1 MDKEQYIQKDRSETR
16 YYSDEKM
23 TVLHRSD
30 GPAILHES
38 GYKCWYHYGELHRED
53 GPAIEGAHGYNYWFQ
68 YGKRHRLDG
77 PAIEWTNG
85 DKEWYVNGKLHRSDG
100 PAVECTNGDRF
111 WYRNGIMIG
120 ALAGTGEF
128 NALGIPQTA
137 PSTAIQVVKGTP
149 V

>member
-1 MDKEQYIQKDRSETR
+1 MDKEQYIKKDRSETR

-30 GPAILHES
+30 GPAIMHES
-38 GYKCWYHYGELHRED
+38 GYKCWYLNGELHRED

-68 YGKRHRLDG
+68 YGK
-77 PAIEWTNG
+77 
-85 DKEWYVNGKLHRSDG
+85 LHRSDG

-111 WYRNGIMIG
+111 WYRNGIQIG

-128 NALGIPQTA
+128 KALGIPQTA
-137 PSTAIQVVKGTP
+137 PSPAIQVVKGTP

>member
-1 MDKEQYIQKDRSETR
+1 MDKEQYIKKDRSETR

-30 GPAILHES
+30 GPAIMHES
-38 GYKCWYHYGELHRED
+38 GYKCWYLNGELHRED

-85 DKEWYVNGKLHRSDG
+85 ILMVSFIDQMDQLLCVLMVIDSGIEMV
-100 PAVECTNGDRF
+100 
-111 WYRNGIMIG
+111 YR
-120 ALAGTGEF
+120 L
-128 NALGIPQTA
+128 A
-137 PSTAIQVVKGTP
+137 PSLVLESLKH
-149 V
+149 

>member
-1 MDKEQYIQKDRSETR
+1 MDKEQYIKKDRSETR

-30 GPAILHES
+30 GPAIMHES
-38 GYKCWYHYGELHRED
+38 GYKCWYLNGELHRED
-53 GPAIEGAHGYNYWFQ
+53 GPAIEGAHGYDYWFQ

-100 PAVECTNGDRF
+100 PAVVCTNGDRF
-111 WYRNGIMIG
+111 WYRDGIQIDSV
-120 ALAGTGEF
+120 AGTGEF

-137 PSTAIQVVKGTP
+137 PSTAY
-149 V
+149 